1 MKNYCSLF
9 SLLFVLIPF
18 TGHAVDKKTQYAT
31 PQTCLLKQNLAKIA
45 LKGYMFGHQDDTN
58 YGSNWSYIDGR
69 SDVKDVSGD
78 YPAVIGFDLGHLELD
93 DSKNLDGVP
102 FEKIRAEAVKQYLRG
117 GVVTLSWHLNNPLTG
132 KDAWDVSNSTV
143 VKSILP
149 GGNKYDLFQGWLK
162 RVAGF
167 INGIKTP
174 DGVKVPIIFRPWHE
188 NTGSWFWWG
197 EKLCSV
203 SEYKALWTMTVNSLR
218 KYGVDNVIY
227 AFSPGGGISEVQYM
241 ERYPGD
247 DLIDIMGVDIYQY
260 STNEIY
266 SKDVS
271 DAFDFISK
279 QAKKRHKI
287 IAFTETGY
295 QGIPYNEWWTKV
307 LMPAIDKYP
316 ISYVLVWRNA
326 WDKKDHYFAPF
337 LGEKSASDFIRFYQS
352 PKSLFARD
360 LKLYKK
366 NNK

>member
-1 MKNYCSLF
+1 MKNYCPLF
-9 SLLFVLIPF
+9 LLLLGLIPF
-18 TGHAVDKKTQYAT
+18 TGHAVDKKTQYGT
-31 PQTCLLKQNLAKIA
+31 LQTSILKQNLAKTA
-45 LKGYMFGHQDDTN
+45 LRGYMFGHQDDTN

-69 SDVKDVSGD
+69 SDVKDVCGD
-78 YPAVIGFDLGHLELD
+78 YPAVIGFDLGHLELG

-149 GGNKYDLFQGWLK
+149 SGNKYDLFQGWLK
-162 RVAGF
+162 RVARF
-167 INGIKTP
+167 INSIKTP
-174 DGVKVPIIFRPWHE
+174 DGVKVPIVFRPWHE

-203 SEYKALWTMTVNSLR
+203 SEYKALWTMTVKSLR

-227 AFSPGGGISEVQYM
+227 AFSPGGGISEAQYM

-260 STNEIY
+260 STNEVY
-266 SKDVS
+266 AKDVTN
-271 DAFDFISK
+271 AFDFISK
-279 QAKKRHKI
+279 QAKIRHKI

-295 QGIPYNEWWTKV
+295 QGIPYSEWWTKV

-337 LGEKSASDFIRFYQS
+337 LGEKSASDFIKFYQS